1 MMNNQFTSTST
12 NHHKA
17 SAPGHKTQAAMM
29 EVLRLLRP
37 QTLPETNARYQP
49 GYLRQ
54 GADLQLM
61 HRDGRVA
68 MKVRAGVLQGLLD
81 QRLVVHRPGYG
92 YVISR
97 LGIDAVNEW
106 DASFKALKAAKG
118 MMLQ

>member
-1 MMNNQFTSTST
+1 
-12 NHHKA
+12 
-17 SAPGHKTQAAMM
+17 M

-37 QTLPETNARYQP
+37 RTLPETNAQYRP
-49 GYLRQ
+49 GYIRQ

-81 QRLVVHRPGYG
+81 QRLVVNRPGQG
-92 YVISR
+92 WVITR
-97 LGIDAVNEW
+97 RGIDAVNEW

-118 MMLQ
+118 LLQ

>member
-17 SAPGHKTQAAMM
+17 SAPGHKTQASMM

-37 QTLPETNARYQP
+37 QNLPESNAQYRP
-49 GYLRQ
+49 GYIRQ
-54 GADLQLM
+54 GRELSLM

-68 MKVRAGVLQGLLD
+68 MKVRQGVLQGLLD
-81 QRLVVHRPGYG
+81 QRWVVNRPGQG
-92 YVISR
+92 WVITR